1 MVILFA
7 MVSLSFKLYS
17 DMLFCAGVTEGLVS
31 NGSDWKSGYR
41 RDQPLSLLQYMS
53 NQDLLVLNH
62 QVK

>member
-1 MVILFA
+1 
-7 MVSLSFKLYS
+7 
-17 DMLFCAGVTEGLVS
+17 MLFCAGVTEGLVS